1 MEKFL
6 WWNESQCKLADDAKN
21 FVDSIMPAAM
31 KCAWKRQYPWK
42 ILDKIKGKGWF
53 GAMIPEEYG
62 GRAKEW
68 GVTGACIILEEMGR
82 TAEAHRAYGTTLI
95 GSTTQILHNGSEEQ
109 KRRWLPKL
117 AKGELLGAITITEP
131 YTGSDAAGI
140 ETAAKLDGGVYV
152 VNGKKRFITNAGAA
166 NLYVTYVKT
175 DESPEAR
182 AKSRHLTALVLEKGM
197 PGFTVERVNDLLGF
211 DGIYNGY
218 LNFENVRVPVANRL
232 EDEGDGWKVMTGGL
246 NVERTIG
253 ASFVLGMMREALRWA
268 VFHMQRRIQ
277 FGQPSINIATNQAKV
292 ANMILQLKLARLS
305 TFYTAYLLE
314 LGKDAPVEASSSKV
328 FNSDNGIQFIIEA
341 VQCMGGDGATKFYP
355 VERLMR
361 DVKIAQIAAGTSEVQ
376 RLIIFRQGLR
386 SMAED
391 LKVPRRVM
399 DEELGVPMPAG
410 GVLPLKKVGSEEDV
424 LKALAE
430 NYRVNPGL
438 NMTLQDM
445 MEQLEVKPEKLN
457 EYLVS
462 LEKQGLARV
471 HRDRKGL
478 IDLCR
483 ATYAGLA
490 KANPPEYYRYIP
502 DWVAPEDMF

>member
-1 MEKFL
+1 MEKFP
-6 WWNESQCKLADDAKN
+6 WWSKTQCQLADDAKN
-21 FVDSIMPAAM
+21 FVDAIMPAAM
-31 KCAWKRQYPWK
+31 KCAWKRQYPWE
-42 ILDKIKGKGWF
+42 IMDKIKEKGWF

-62 GRAKEW
+62 GHAKEW
-68 GVTGACIILEEMGR
+68 GVTGACLILEELGR

-140 ETAAKLDGGVYV
+140 ETTAKREGDIYV

-175 DESPEAR
+175 DESSEAR
-182 AKSRHLTALVLEKGM
+182 GKSRHLTALVLEKGM
-197 PGFTVERVNDLLGF
+197 SGFTVERINELLGF
-211 DGIYNGY
+211 DGIYNGF
-218 LNFENVRVPVANRL
+218 LNFENVKVPVANRL
-232 EDEGDGWKVMTGGL
+232 ENEGDGWKVMTGGL
-246 NVERTIG
+246 NLERTIG
-253 ASFVLGMMREALRWA
+253 AAFVLGMMREALRWA
-268 VFHMQRRIQ
+268 VFHLQRRIQ
-277 FGQPSINIATNQAKV
+277 FGQPSINITTNQAKV
-292 ANMILQLKLARLS
+292 ANMVLQLNLARLA
-305 TFYTAYLLE
+305 TYYTAHLFE
-314 LGKDAPVEASSSKV
+314 LGKDAPVEASSCKV
-328 FNSDNGIQFIIEA
+328 FNSDTGIQFMIEA
-341 VQCMGGDGATKFYP
+341 IQCMGGDGATRFYP

-386 SMAED
+386 SLAED
-391 LKVPRRVM
+391 LKVPRRVL

-410 GVLPLKKVGSEEDV
+410 GVGPLKKVTDESDV
-424 LKALAE
+424 LQTLAE

-445 MEQLEVKPEKLN
+445 VEQLDVKSEKLT
-457 EYLVS
+457 EYLIS
-462 LEKQGLARV
+462 LEKQGLARL

-483 ATYAGLA
+483 ATYTGLA
-490 KANPPEYYRYIP
+490 KAHPPEYYRYIP
-502 DWVAPEDMF
+502 DWVDTEDMF